1 MLLPPQALY
10 ATLHAVATASG
21 VPVGDALP
29 ELYTDGFDV
38 EQVWQQVRCAAVA
51 PCWLGGAG
59 EEDTHNQVADSYPLD
74 DEQHTI
80 TTVLSPPQRQQKGE
94 EAAPKLA
101 TLCCV

>member
-1 MLLPPQALY
+1 MLLLPALQALY

-21 VPVGDALP
+21 VPSGDALP

-38 EQVWQQVRCAAVA
+38 EQVWQQVCRNAANPLPLWRA
-51 PCWLGGAG
+51 PAGWRAG

-80 TTVLSPPQRQQKGE
+80 TTVLSPLPPPKF
-94 EAAPKLA
+94 APPP
-101 TLCCV
+101 